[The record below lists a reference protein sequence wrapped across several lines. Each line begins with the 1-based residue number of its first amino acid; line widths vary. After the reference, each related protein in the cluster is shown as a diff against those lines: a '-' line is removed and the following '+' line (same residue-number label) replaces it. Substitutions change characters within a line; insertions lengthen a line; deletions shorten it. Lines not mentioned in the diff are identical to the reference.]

1 MGQLTKLGT
10 SDHSGVTPQTLVF
23 VHHQC
28 LMRECVA
35 AQLATLLEGWK
46 VEAIA
51 QPNEV
56 PEVAKRI
63 SISLIV
69 VCATGPG
76 GVVAAQDLEAL
87 TSVWPVVV
95 MSDTA
100 DADEV
105 RLAFKAGVRG
115 YLPSSMGIA
124 EAATAVRLV
133 AGGGS
138 YLPTSVL
145 SGLTA
150 VPSTMVDAVQG
161 GRDFSPRQ
169 RDVLRLLKEGKPN
182 KIIAYELG
190 MAEATVKVH
199 IRVLMR
205 KLNAQNRTQVVL
217 KAGHKL
223 QHDRPAEI
231 SKRAVARKEVPLTS
245 FLSAP

>member
-105 RLAFKAGVRG
+105 RLAFRAGVSAAI
-115 YLPSSMGIA
+115 LPYSSMGIA
-124 EAATAVRLV
+124 EAATAVRRLVV

-138 YLPTSVL
+138 
-145 SGLTA
+145 
-150 VPSTMVDAVQG
+150 
-161 GRDFSPRQ
+161 
-169 RDVLRLLKEGKPN
+169 KPN

-231 SKRAVARKEVPLTS
+231 SNRAVARKEVPLTS